1 MMSKKKN
8 WQDHYWQSSLLNSVN
23 YQMYRNWIIS
33 LAVNRYRWTGLPD
46 TCDERYLETTLI
58 MEGVATIAHSDA
70 VGWVSTKATSGRLN
84 VYDNPTSWQSVG
96 NNGWYFD
103 VTPANGVLVWDN
115 RLRTPMWDMIHTY
128 ALRLAEYDRVLD
140 INLQQQKVPWIV
152 TGPQEKRLDME
163 NEVKQALGGEPVIIG
178 VKGMENIEW
187 NVLTLPSEMKA
198 DQIQSAKARTWN
210 EIYEY
215 LGIANIDSKQE
226 RMIEAEVDKNNMP
239 TELRALDGLQA
250 RREACDYLNDTFG
263 LDIHVYWHEDLE
275 SKNYNYTRT
284 IQEVQEDDDNEGD
297 NDNEDNPIVRV

>member
-1 MMSKKKN
+1 
-8 WQDHYWQSSLLNSVN
+8 
-23 YQMYRNWIIS
+23 
-33 LAVNRYRWTGLPD
+33 
-46 TCDERYLETTLI
+46 
-58 MEGVATIAHSDA
+58 
-70 VGWVSTKATSGRLN
+70 
-84 VYDNPTSWQSVG
+84 
-96 NNGWYFD
+96 
-103 VTPANGVLVWDN
+103 
-115 RLRTPMWDMIHTY
+115 
-128 ALRLAEYDRVLD
+128 
-140 INLQQQKVPWIV
+140 
-152 TGPQEKRLDME
+152 ME